1 MAKDNKIQD
10 TIEFSLIAEQTVVNT
25 TVKITATIAGIIT
38 PNVAEDALREN
49 IRSIMKK
56 FIDTAVWQISGI
68 IRSKDDSG
76 MEKIRLSATTRVSET
91 ENYALEERA
100 EAASVKGMKI
110 SSVAVDTAPPTSMIE
125 ETESSLRITLLA
137 KAVGE
142 CAHIN
147 GAVSDDHSKLGDDYR
162 LGEVVFSRDANS
174 TSNLSNSSH
183 RNVSQM
189 AMVSASYGSGFDE
202 AGTLGN
208 AVKLTMYAAIVLRR
222 DH

>member
-56 FIDTAVWQISGI
+56 FIDTAIWQISGI

-76 MEKIRLSATTRVSET
+76 MERIRLTATTRVSET

-137 KAVGE
+137 KAVAE
-142 CAHIN
+142 CANIN
-147 GAVSDDHSKLGDDYR
+147 GALGDDYR
-162 LGEVVFSRDANS
+162 LGEVSFSRDANS

-189 AMVSASYGSGFDE
+189 AMASASYGSGFDE

-208 AVKLTMYAAIVLRR
+208 AVKLTMYAAIILRK